1 MAEGARTP
9 RGKAPA
15 SEPQELLL
23 DEPLATPPAAPSGFE
38 ALVTALGGGTLDF
51 PAMLAI
57 ADILP
62 VMVGYVDTSFVYRF
76 VNKPFADWF
85 ERPRRDILG
94 RHMSELIGGD
104 SAAVVAHPNEAG
116 ATALH
121 VDLDAPRAGI
131 QTVLDELLDDGGGP
145 LDHLAGGDLIDELAG
160 KNADGHG
167 DSRTPRAVRQGPQP
181 ARQCRSL
188 PI

>member
-104 SAAVVAHPNEAG
+104 SFASRAPMLEAALGGERVLFAAEYEHPNRGSLALQVDYVPWADAHGEVRG
-116 ATALH
+116 IIILATDVTEQRAYERALRESEERFRRI
-121 VDLDAPRAGI
+121 ANSA
-131 QTVLDELLDDGGGP
+131 
-145 LDHLAGGDLIDELAG
+145 
-160 KNADGHG
+160 
-167 DSRTPRAVRQGPQP
+167 
-181 ARQCRSL
+181 
-188 PI
+188 

>member
-1 MAEGARTP
+1 TKPQSRHRLEILERTDLARRVPREGHR
-9 RGKAPA
+9 
-15 SEPQELLL
+15 E
-23 DEPLATPPAAPSGFE
+23 F
-38 ALVTALGGGTLDF
+38 
-51 PAMLAI
+51 
-57 ADILP
+57 
-62 VMVGYVDTSFVYRF
+62 
-76 VNKPFADWF
+76 
-85 ERPRRDILG
+85 
-94 RHMSELIGGD
+94 IGGD
-104 SAAVVAHPNEAG
+104 TAAVVAHPNEAG

-181 ARQCRSL
+181 ARAEVYQPVL
-188 PI
+188 IAAALTV